1 MGKTLSQAV
10 SDYRTTQQA
19 IQSGQAT
26 HKLTS
31 LLNIGGQLY
40 AIKDPAVEQLASEVE
55 SRLSNLEGKSWTE
68 VTKGNGAAKFT
79 TSVTQGTDGQITV
92 TYGTIRDA
100 ALTDTSETN
109 KVVKGIAQTIDGVVT
124 ATMGQVAAGEVSFN
138 ETNWNATD
146 AKAAILEALSKAI
159 GDSNDL
165 SSANTINAAKKYAD
179 ELVNNLAGADWATN
193 AKKVQEI
200 IAELEN
206 SDNANAWT
214 TAIDKLAGLDIKYT
228 QAEADAYNA
237 NLTGAISTETT
248 LTAEQAATLNGLTGV
263 SSTEYTE
270 GSQPN
275 AEDVALYNSKLTGA
289 VSTSTVKT
297 PQTVKQYVDAKVAT
311 IDVSSQIASAIADLD
326 ATVGST
332 TVASGKHVAVQVV
345 EADGV
350 LTGVTVTEDD
360 IASAQDLEDLT
371 NTVEEHAEVTA
382 AALNDLDSRI
392 TAIDLTTKANK
403 AAITTGTI
411 NNWTSS
417 YTAGTET
424 LSWSNTET
432 TVYVPVSGQSL

>member
-19 IQSGQAT
+19 MQNGQAT

-55 SRLSNLEGKSWTE
+55 SRLSTLEGKSWTE
-68 VTKGNGAAKFT
+68 VTKGEGAAKFA

-124 ATMGQVAAGEVSFN
+124 ATMGQVAAEEVSFN
-138 ETNWNATD
+138 ETNWTAPD

-159 GDSNDL
+159 GTSND
-165 SSANTINAAKKYAD
+165 AKTAETIYGAKAYALD
-179 ELVNNLAGADWATN
+179 LVNNLAGEDWAAN

-206 SDNANAWT
+206 SDNANAWA

-228 QAEADAYNA
+228 QEEADTHNA
-237 NLTGAISTETT
+237 GLDGAISTETT
-248 LTAEQAATLNGLTGV
+248 LTADQAETLNGLTGV
-263 SSTEYTE
+263 SSTEYAE
-270 GSQPN
+270 GGKPT
-275 AEDVALYNSKLTGA
+275 AEDAALYNATLDGA

-297 PQTVKQYVDAKVAT
+297 SKTVKEYVDNAVEN
-311 IDVSSQIASAIADLD
+311 ASNNAAQAIAELD

-332 TVASGKHVAVQVV
+332 SVETGKHVAVQVV
-345 EADGV
+345 ETDGK
-350 LTGVTVTEDD
+350 LTGITVTEDD

-371 NTVEEHAEVTA
+371 NTVEEQAEVTA
-382 AALNDLDSRI
+382 ASLNDLNSRI
-392 TAIDLTTKANK
+392 IEIDLTKANK
-403 AAITTGTI
+403 AAISTGI
-411 NNWTSS
+411 LNNWTSS
-417 YTAGTET
+417 YTAATET
-424 LSWSNTET
+424 LTWTNTET

>member
-1 MGKTLSQAV
+1 MATLQSTLE
-10 SDYRTTQQA
+10 SYRTTQ
-19 IQSGQAT
+19 AT
-26 HKLTS
+26 GHAGLLSKLQ
-31 LLNIGGQLY
+31 IGTTLY
-40 AIKDPAVEQLASEVE
+40 DIKDPAVEALAAAVE
-55 SRLSNLEGKSWTE
+55 ERLSAQENKTWTA
-68 VTKGNGAAKFT
+68 VTKDANAAKFAT
-79 TSVTQGTDGQITV
+79 AVTQGTDGAITV

-100 ALTDTSETN
+100 ALTDTSTTN
-109 KVVKGIAQTIDGVVT
+109 QVVKGIAQSVDGVVT
-124 ATMGQVAAGEVSFN
+124 ATMGQVAAGEVSFS
-138 ETNWNATD
+138 ETNWTATD

-159 GDSNDL
+159 GSQSDL
-165 SSANTINAAKKYAD
+165 SSADTINAAKKYAD
-179 ELVNNLAGADWATN
+179 EAVAALAGQDWEQN

-200 IAELEN
+200 IAEIEN
-206 SDNANAWT
+206 SENGNSWL
-214 TAIDKLAGLDIKYT
+214 TAIDKLAGMAIQKT
-228 QAEADAYNA
+228 GVTAAEVAEYNEH
-237 NLTGAISTETT
+237 LTGAIKGGDV
-248 LTAEQAATLNGLTGV
+248 LTAEQATAVNAAV
-263 SSTEYTE
+263 SGANYSE
-270 GSQPN
+270 GQKISAADSITYNAQLQGALSDADPN
-275 AEDVALYNSKLTGA
+275 ATWTDTNV
-289 VSTSTVKT
+289 TVKE
-297 PQTVKQYVDAKVAT
+297 YVDNAVANAT
-311 IDVSSQIASAIADLD
+311 GNAAQAIAALD

-345 EADGV
+345 ETDGV

-382 AALNDLDSRI
+382 AALTDLDSRI